1 MTMETKNKSDNK
13 KYKLSNETI
22 EVNGH
27 ILHRI
32 IAIKDFGEVKKGDK
46 GGFIESE
53 DNLSHYDLCW
63 VANDAKVHG
72 HAWVSGNAIVED
84 YADVYNYAKVF
95 DHAIVKDYAKVYG
108 NTWVCDNAVVSN
120 HARVCGH
127 ARVFDHAIVKDYA
140 WVFDHAIVKDYAKVC
155 NNAEVCD
162 YAEVYDYSKVC
173 GKTYIYGYAQI
184 SGDAVIKKMGDYI
197 IFLNTWSSGRWF
209 TWTKSN
215 NKWKV
220 GCFYG
225 SGQELIEK
233 AYADDKNKGDNYKT
247 YVELVENLMKNDNES
262 KKV

>member
-1 MTMETKNKSDNK
+1 MEDVDK

-32 IAIKDFGEVKKGDK
+32 IATKDFGEVKNGDK

-63 VANDAKVHG
+63 VADEAKVFG
-72 HAWVSGNAIVED
+72 KAWVFGNAIIK
-84 YADVYNYAKVF
+84 N
-95 DHAIVKDYAKVYG
+95 YAKVYG

-127 ARVFDHAIVKDYA
+127 ARVFGHAIVKDYA
-140 WVFDHAIVKDYAKVC
+140 WVFDHATVKDYAK
-155 NNAEVCD
+155 
-162 YAEVYDYSKVC
+162 VYDYSKVC
-173 GKTYIYGYAQI
+173 GKAYICGYAQI

-197 IFLNTWSSGRWF
+197 IFLNTWSSGRHF

-215 NKWKV
+215 DKWRV

-233 AYADDKNKGDNYKT
+233 AYADGKNKGDNYKT
-247 YVELVENLMKNDNES
+247 YVELVEHLMKNNNES